1 MKKTAGVFTNDKS
14 RPRQDLIMTGQ
25 VEKFVTINPRHINL
39 RGFVGDT
46 IKTKVILIPEKKY
59 PFKILNVRARNGKY
73 IKFQLEEIK
82 QSENTAYEIRVEN
95 LKQNT
100 GRYYDTI
107 ILDTDSKIR
116 PQLDVRVYG
125 HLRPRKSE

>member
-14 RPRQDLIMTGQ
+14 RPRQDLVITGQ

-39 RGFVGDT
+39 RGNAGDT
-46 IKTKVILIPEKKY
+46 IKAKVILIPEKKY
-59 PFKILNVRARNGKY
+59 PFKILNVRAKNGKY
-73 IKFQLEEIK
+73 INFRLEEIK
-82 QSENTAYEIRVEN
+82 QSANTAYEIRVEN
-95 LKQNT
+95 LKQDT

-107 ILDTDSKIR
+107 IVETDSKIR

-125 HLRPRKSE
+125 YLRPRKSE